1 MMCSCLSPN
10 GNTRGMSDFERYYE
24 FDAFRGPNTVP
35 DDERLND

>member
-10 GNTRGMSDFERYYE
+10 GNTREVSDFERYNM
-24 FDAFRGPNTVP
+24 DAFRGPITVT